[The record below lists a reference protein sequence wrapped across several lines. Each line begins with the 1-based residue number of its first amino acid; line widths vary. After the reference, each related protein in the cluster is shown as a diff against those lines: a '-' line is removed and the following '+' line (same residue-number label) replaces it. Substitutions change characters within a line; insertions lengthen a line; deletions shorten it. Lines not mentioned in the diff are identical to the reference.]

1 MSKKCFDYLSNSL
14 LGNKMA
20 LENGF
25 SQYNDEELRMELNKY
40 REYILSNINEIHDEI
55 QNDDKNNLSI
65 CIESFQDLPDE
76 ETYKQLLLYMDKVI
90 IPDPIF
96 KLTETPS
103 ELTKA
108 SSHFLGLT
116 YANGINRKDLC
127 DAINYV
133 FNIEQLICS
142 QIIIMVPVSLI
153 HEQPE
158 VTPILYSPT
167 SFSDIIPKELLEYY
181 RSIAKV
187 YNLVPSECGLKVIS
201 EKTLEVGTRIL
212 VEFIDEDCCG
222 KAFFQYCNAKAN
234 EKNGDASIS
243 VVPADVITENE
254 FKFWVN
260 QSINQASNSHF
271 NDVYQELVLSA
282 ICGCMYLTRSNI
294 VSNVLRKV
302 IVKPSKTAG
311 LVTLA
316 LSLELPITSNIPMK
330 DLISIRQNYGQA
342 FHNFRTSLN
351 SKLINLNL
359 NADSADIKHQLD
371 SISYEMNMLQVQ
383 EVEKEYRKITRTLK
397 IDALGFTGSL
407 IASFINGGLT
417 AVGAAATFAKGIIDA
432 NKYYTDVHEHNGYF
446 LWKLNKRSQKYTP

>member
-1 MSKKCFDYLSNSL
+1 
-14 LGNKMA
+14 MA

-90 IPDPIF
+90 IPDPFF

-153 HEQPE
+153 HEQSE

-167 SFSDIIPKELLEYY
+167 SFSDIIPKEILEYY

-222 KAFFQYCNAKAN
+222 KAIFQYCNAKTN
-234 EKNGDASIS
+234 EK
-243 VVPADVITENE
+243 TMTL
-254 FKFWVN
+254 
-260 QSINQASNSHF
+260 Q
-271 NDVYQELVLSA
+271 
-282 ICGCMYLTRSNI
+282 YL
-294 VSNVLRKV
+294 LFQQ
-302 IVKPSKTAG
+302 
-311 LVTLA
+311 
-316 LSLELPITSNIPMK
+316 M
-330 DLISIRQNYGQA
+330 
-342 FHNFRTSLN
+342 
-351 SKLINLNL
+351 
-359 NADSADIKHQLD
+359 
-371 SISYEMNMLQVQ
+371 
-383 EVEKEYRKITRTLK
+383 
-397 IDALGFTGSL
+397 
-407 IASFINGGLT
+407 
-417 AVGAAATFAKGIIDA
+417 
-432 NKYYTDVHEHNGYF
+432 
-446 LWKLNKRSQKYTP
+446 